1 MSCSLA
7 YWLRFNSFIIPSNY
21 FLPTVIYLL
30 FSILSLQAAQHYTK
44 THPSYIIRIKTAF
57 LGVFLAGLCTSM
69 FLYMTKSGQD
79 FSRIWLFLTI
89 ISSLLLVSS
98 SNLIMS
104 FVVRRSVGTKNVIL
118 LGDNITANSI
128 KKKLTSSE
136 VSWLSL
142 TEHYRKYENG
152 GNQITQKIESQRS
165 YSAEAISEVWITH
178 DIYSTLPDNELLM
191 AFGDSSIDVV
201 FIPELPS
208 AVKSEAVTIEY
219 VSEIPTINSK
229 LSDTK
234 RIAVTIKY
242 LEDKLIS
249 ALLILITWPI
259 LATIALLI
267 KIDSRGSILFRQ
279 TRYGING
286 HEFNIIKFR
295 TMYSEECGGDFFQAT
310 KNDSRI
316 TKVGRILR
324 KTSLDELP
332 QLFNVLVGDMSLVGP
347 RPHPTKLNEQYRG
360 LIDGYMNRHLT
371 KPGITGLAQIKGFRG
386 ETPSLKSMENRI
398 NLDVKYINNWSLWL
412 DFKILFLTAIHL
424 IRSKEAY

>member
-1 MSCSLA
+1 
-7 YWLRFNSFIIPSNY
+7 
-21 FLPTVIYLL
+21 
-30 FSILSLQAAQHYTK
+30 
-44 THPSYIIRIKTAF
+44 
-57 LGVFLAGLCTSM
+57 
-69 FLYMTKSGQD
+69 
-79 FSRIWLFLTI
+79 
-89 ISSLLLVSS
+89 VSS